1 MALEVAAGSWACA
14 MKAGAVTLPS
24 FLKGRSPQLY
34 GKGCWPLVFK
44 TRIRWNPVAS
54 PNLFFF
60 HCHVMVALG
69 LASSVFFFFSIC
81 CIKNRWLNNLIL
93 SAFPCDLIPHGLRR
107 IKRVPNKV
115 RFAQT
120 EEGFDLQ
127 PRFMIIKGKTSW
139 TGCWRE
145 NWGLVIR
152 ANGEK
157 LLLFFIFL
165 VLCFPAAEAVVFC
178 LFQTETNND
187 LRDALMRRVA
197 FFFLSNFLFSWKGRH
212 FPLSSQLYEV
222 LHMECCSEPWVLGW
236 STCFGDR

>member
-1 MALEVAAGSWACA
+1 MALEVAARSWARVS
-14 MKAGAVTLPS
+14 KAGAVTLPS

-44 TRIRWNPVAS
+44 TRIRWKPVTS

-60 HCHVMVALG
+60 HCHVMALG
-69 LASSVFFFFSIC
+69 LASSVFFFFIC
-81 CIKNRWLNNLIL
+81 CNKNSRSNNLIL
-93 SAFPCDLIPHGLRR
+93 SAFPCDLILHGLHW
-107 IKRVPNKV
+107 IKWVPNKV
-115 RFAQT
+115 RFVQT
-120 EEGFDLQ
+120 DEGFDLQ

-152 ANGEK
+152 ANREK

-178 LFQTETNND
+178 LFQTETNDD
-187 LRDALMRRVA
+187 LLDALMRRVS
-197 FFFLSNFLFSWKGRH
+197 FFFQSNFLFSWKGRH
-212 FPLSSQLYEV
+212 FPLSSQIHEV
-222 LHMECCSEPWVLGW
+222 LHMQCCLEPWVLGW
-236 STCFGDR
+236 ST